1 MIHIPNFCG
10 QVHRREFLHQLG
22 GGFTSL
28 ALTGLLG
35 KSGFFSQAQ
44 AAEMM
49 ANPLAPREPQL
60 PAKAKSVIFLFMYG
74 GPSHMDT
81 FDYKPKLYPLDGKTI
96 PIKTFGRGGKKIKD
110 GSSDQNGNSNNTD
123 NAASMSPT
131 YFPIPRN
138 ASMT

>member
-1 MIHIPNFCG
+1 MIHVPNFCG
-10 QVHRREFLHQLG
+10 QIRKREFLHQLG

-35 KSGFFSQAQ
+35 QSGFFSQAN
-44 AAEMM
+44 AAETM
-49 ANPLAPREPQL
+49 ANPLAPRTPQL

-96 PIKTFGRGGKKIKD
+96 PIKTK
-110 GSSDQNGNSNNTD
+110 TD
-123 NAASMSPT
+123 LVTLA
-131 YFPIPRN
+131 FPLLRSLYARIIPQ
-138 ASMT
+138 AM